1 MGTKKYVPYCD
12 VVMRFRQ
19 YSPILALFAWC
30 ALIGIVCAASDCGC
44 GGLPDS
50 GPPSGWSD
58 AGNSAMSS
66 YSGFGGSS
74 GGATAGS
81 SSSDPGSTGGNSP
94 GSTSTDGIN
103 TGATDSGSS
112 ESTASGSSA
121 GSYSDQA
128 VKLTSEGIALF
139 RQGDFNKSL
148 DSLNQSLS
156 LDPYSEKTWIVTG
169 DVLSAMD
176 RLNESLAAYTQGL
189 HLDQADPGLYAK
201 IGNVQIRMGDYKA
214 AVSSYDR
221 ALGFQPDF
229 PEAAANRTKAAGL
242 ASGIAA
248 MAANPGPSAVPTSA
262 AINQTGI
269 PVGTGSGPAIHPVA
283 PTQASLPALVSIP
296 AFGIVLVFF
305 QDKKKQ
311 EP

>member
-19 YSPILALFAWC
+19 YSSILALFGWC

-66 YSGFGGSS
+66 YSGFGGSG
-74 GGATAGS
+74 GGATTGS
-81 SSSDPGSTGGNSP
+81 SSSDPGSTSGNDL
-94 GSTSTDGIN
+94 GSTSTDGTG

-112 ESTASGSSA
+112 GSTASGSSA

-128 VKLTSEGIALF
+128 LKLTSQGIAMF

-169 DVLSAMD
+169 DVLSATD

-189 HLDQADPGLYAK
+189 HLDQTDPGLYAK
-201 IGNVQIRMGDYKA
+201 IGSVQIRMGAYQA

-221 ALGFQPDF
+221 ALALQPDF
-229 PEAAANRTKAAGL
+229 PGGVANRTRAAGMG
-242 ASGIAA
+242 SGMVA
-248 MAANPGPSAVPTSA
+248 MAATPGPSVAPNAA

-269 PVGTGSGPAIHPVA
+269 PVGTGSGPASPPVA
-283 PTQASLPALVSIP
+283 PTQASLPALVVVP
-296 AFGIVLVFF
+296 AFGIVLFF
-305 QDKKKQ
+305 FRDPKKQ
-311 EP
+311 GS